1 MYTNDQGG
9 VTRVPL
15 GWNQFRDIE
24 KTKGKSSINDP
35 RKGQVRGLYYKIDFL
50 KPLIEKKQVIPSF
63 RVSIKSWHYNI
74 YNEWDER
81 SILSFVIQDRKD
93 KQKIITS
100 YISDVK
106 IMTQQFP
113 VTIAL
118 VHRLLTTASFFI
130 RKIDLG
136 AVPDIEQI
144 LMLHK
149 IHPSQRSFY
158 TDRSSEDL
166 ALLNNFKRFHDSN
179 ECDAI

>member
-1 MYTNDQGG
+1 MYSNDQGG

-24 KTKGKSSINDP
+24 NTKGKSSIKDP
-35 RKGQVRGLYYKIDFL
+35 RKGQIRGLYYKIDFL
-50 KPLIEKKQVIPSF
+50 KPLINKKQVIPSF
-63 RVSIKSWHYNI
+63 CVSVKSWNYNI
-74 YNEWDER
+74 HNEWDER

-93 KQKIITS
+93 KQKILTN

-130 RKIDLG
+130 KKIDLG
-136 AVPDIEQI
+136 VVPDVEQI

-149 IHPSQRSFY
+149 IHPSQRTFY

-166 ALLNNFKRFHDSN
+166 ALLNNLRSLHNASERDV
-179 ECDAI
+179 I